1 VSPDRIL
8 VVIAASVLVFA
19 LLVWAE
25 PPDIPAS
32 APARGEDVLAHAR
45 MLLQDVRDNVFSF
58 DDEAFYEFCRY
69 VRHHA
74 PPAVSPIEA
83 SEPAVPWK
91 FMLERPSD
99 YRGRLVTIEG
109 VLQARTA
116 FEVSGP
122 GREGIGTLYQ
132 CELSDR
138 GTRSLC
144 AAITVDD
151 PQDIPIRS
159 RVRAKGFFIKVRGYV
174 TNAGDAGAGPLL
186 VARRLE
192 LIEAPSSALPD
203 LFSGWAIGLT
213 EVCAVTAVLALVW
226 LALRRAVRRTRPPSI
241 PVRGGSHPGHTGGR
255 RADHAGLP
263 SQQVAGASSAEGD
276 YDWLTKMPESETRE
290 QCDGTP
296 ESTGTG
302 DPSADAS
309 DAQG

>member
-1 VSPDRIL
+1 MIV
-8 VVIAASVLVFA
+8 ASMLAFA
-19 LLVWAE
+19 LWVRAE
-25 PPDIPAS
+25 PPDGPAG
-32 APARGEDVLAHAR
+32 APAQGEDVLAHAR
-45 MLLQDVRDNVFSF
+45 TLLLDVRDNVFSF

-74 PPAVSPIEA
+74 PPVVFPIEA

-132 CELSDR
+132 CELSEH

-144 AAITVDD
+144 AAVTVDD
-151 PQDIPIRS
+151 PGDIPIRS
-159 RVRAKGFFIKVRGYV
+159 RVRATGFFIKVRGYV
-174 TNAGDAGAGPLL
+174 TNAGDSGAGPLL

-192 LIEAPSSALPD
+192 LIEPPSSALPD
-203 LFSGWAIGLT
+203 LFSGWAVGLT
-213 EVCAVTAVLALVW
+213 EVCVATAALALVW
-226 LALRRAVRRTRPPSI
+226 LALRRAVRRIGPPGV
-241 PVRGGSHPGHTGGR
+241 PLRGGSRPGRTGGHGT
-255 RADHAGLP
+255 DHAGLP
-263 SQQVAGASSAEGD
+263 SQQAAAGSSAEGD
-276 YDWLTKMPESETRE
+276 YDWLTKTPESETCE
-290 QCDGTP
+290 QGDESP
-296 ESTGTG
+296 DSTGTG